1 MSSFRLSLPTSN
13 SLYARLTLGV
23 MLTVMTV
30 TVIITLI
37 VTYIS
42 SSAVLKGT
50 KENVQSRMEIAN
62 QHINSVLVGVEVA
75 VASTIPEVEKTLS
88 EPDEMYNVVRR
99 LLELNPNIIGS
110 TVAFEPDYYPEKGK
124 QFSPYAYRDAD
135 SAIRTKQLGTYNY
148 EYHYMDWYLVPKL
161 LKRNV
166 WSEPYY
172 DQGGGEQMMTTYSH
186 PLYDAEGNFYAI
198 ITADVSLEW
207 LTELVTKSD
216 IDFNNR
222 VLHTKDHGKESLR
235 AIIEGDSTYFYNHAY
250 TYIIGKGGTY
260 IAHPMRARILNET
273 YFIYTQETNDTIDD
287 EIGYEMIEGKSGMKT
302 IDRDGTKFYIN
313 YAPIERTG
321 WSMATVIPAKLI
333 FYRSRIFGGIV
344 VTVMLIGLV
353 ILFFICRHILKRV
366 TKPLTLFAQSAD
378 EIAQGNLNA
387 LLPQITS
394 NDEMRQ
400 LHDSFA
406 LMQTSLTQQMEE
418 LKHVNEQKGRIEGE
432 LKVASTIQRSMLP
445 KTFPPYPDRDDI
457 DIYGQQTP
465 AKAVGGDIFDF
476 YIRDEKLFFC
486 IGDVSGKGVPASLLM
501 AVARSLFRTL
511 SMHEP
516 HPERIISQM
525 NDRMAEDNEQ
535 NMFVTFFLGV
545 LDLPT
550 GRLRYCN
557 AGHNAPLLLI
567 EKNNVKQKAFLPC
580 DSNLPIG
587 TMGGWKFTQ
596 QETTIE
602 AGTTLFLYTDGLTEA
617 EDMNQQLFGEERMVD
632 AIPFSANSQEIISK
646 MTEAVFAFAGDAEQS
661 DDLTMLVIRYNRLQP
676 LVRFQK
682 EITLVNEIEQLP
694 QMTEFVESVCEAIE
708 LDAATTMQMNLAVE
722 EAVVNVINYA
732 YPKGIQGEIQ
742 IQAQANDQCLEFVI
756 SDSGTAFDP
765 TTHQEVDTTLSVAER
780 PIGGLGIH
788 LITQIMDSINYERKD
803 NKNILTLRKNLP
815 TTPLPTDE

>member
-1 MSSFRLSLPTSN
+1 M
-13 SLYARLTLGV
+13 
-23 MLTVMTV
+23 
-30 TVIITLI
+30 
-37 VTYIS
+37 
-42 SSAVLKGT
+42 
-50 KENVQSRMEIAN
+50 
-62 QHINSVLVGVEVA
+62 
-75 VASTIPEVEKTLS
+75 
-88 EPDEMYNVVRR
+88 
-99 LLELNPNIIGS
+99 
-110 TVAFEPDYYPEKGK
+110 
-124 QFSPYAYRDAD
+124 
-135 SAIRTKQLGTYNY
+135 
-148 EYHYMDWYLVPKL
+148 
-161 LKRNV
+161 
-166 WSEPYY
+166 
-172 DQGGGEQMMTTYSH
+172 
-186 PLYDAEGNFYAI
+186 
-198 ITADVSLEW
+198 
-207 LTELVTKSD
+207 
-216 IDFNNR
+216 
-222 VLHTKDHGKESLR
+222 
-235 AIIEGDSTYFYNHAY
+235 
-250 TYIIGKGGTY
+250 
-260 IAHPMRARILNET
+260 
-273 YFIYTQETNDTIDD
+273 
-287 EIGYEMIEGKSGMKT
+287 
-302 IDRDGTKFYIN
+302 
-313 YAPIERTG
+313 
-321 WSMATVIPAKLI
+321 
-333 FYRSRIFGGIV
+333 
-344 VTVMLIGLV
+344 
-353 ILFFICRHILKRV
+353 
-366 TKPLTLFAQSAD
+366 
-378 EIAQGNLNA
+378 
-387 LLPQITS
+387 
-394 NDEMRQ
+394 
-400 LHDSFA
+400 
-406 LMQTSLTQQMEE
+406 
-418 LKHVNEQKGRIEGE
+418 
-432 LKVASTIQRSMLP
+432 
-445 KTFPPYPDRDDI
+445 
-457 DIYGQQTP
+457 
-465 AKAVGGDIFDF
+465 GGDIFDF

>member
-1 MSSFRLSLPTSN
+1 
-13 SLYARLTLGV
+13 
-23 MLTVMTV
+23 ML
-30 TVIITLI
+30 
-37 VTYIS
+37 
-42 SSAVLKGT
+42 
-50 KENVQSRMEIAN
+50 Q
-62 QHINSVLVGVEVA
+62 
-75 VASTIPEVEKTLS
+75 
-88 EPDEMYNVVRR
+88 
-99 LLELNPNIIGS
+99 
-110 TVAFEPDYYPEKGK
+110 
-124 QFSPYAYRDAD
+124 
-135 SAIRTKQLGTYNY
+135 
-148 EYHYMDWYLVPKL
+148 
-161 LKRNV
+161 
-166 WSEPYY
+166 
-172 DQGGGEQMMTTYSH
+172 
-186 PLYDAEGNFYAI
+186 
-198 ITADVSLEW
+198 
-207 LTELVTKSD
+207 
-216 IDFNNR
+216 
-222 VLHTKDHGKESLR
+222 
-235 AIIEGDSTYFYNHAY
+235 
-250 TYIIGKGGTY
+250 
-260 IAHPMRARILNET
+260 
-273 YFIYTQETNDTIDD
+273 
-287 EIGYEMIEGKSGMKT
+287 
-302 IDRDGTKFYIN
+302 
-313 YAPIERTG
+313 
-321 WSMATVIPAKLI
+321 
-333 FYRSRIFGGIV
+333 
-344 VTVMLIGLV
+344 
-353 ILFFICRHILKRV
+353 
-366 TKPLTLFAQSAD
+366 
-378 EIAQGNLNA
+378 
-387 LLPQITS
+387 
-394 NDEMRQ
+394 
-400 LHDSFA
+400 
-406 LMQTSLTQQMEE
+406 
-418 LKHVNEQKGRIEGE
+418 
-432 LKVASTIQRSMLP
+432 